1 MGIKI
6 ISTEHLEKKIISK
19 SNRFKLTKT
28 QIKEIYKKFKN
39 SNILILGAAGSIG
52 SKFVLEFLNIKFHKI
67 YLFDKDENELTE
79 LNRAVNTKKKKT
91 QNIQY
96 VCGDVVNF
104 DFKKFITENKINHVL
119 NFSAI
124 KHVRSEENKY
134 SLNYMFETN
143 CLKFLIFKYP
153 KFLKSVFSISTDK
166 VIKPTSMLG
175 VSKKIMEHAMAE
187 IKKKNPK
194 IIVSSVRFTNVSFSK
209 GSILES
215 IYKKILSK
223 TLVGVP
229 KNVDRYFITHE
240 EAVSLCLKS
249 FLSQSKNYI
258 IQPSEYFTNLP
269 LNIKDLSIKIFQSMK
284 VKLITKG
291 KNKNIIFQGK
301 ISQGQKNVE
310 DLKEDQETYLKFDT
324 DPTIEK
330 TKFLP
335 VKNIDII
342 FSKMIKIQ
350 DKIKFINLAK
360 KIYPKFTNDKKKIK
374 ISSVI

>member
-1 MGIKI
+1 
-6 ISTEHLEKKIISK
+6 
-19 SNRFKLTKT
+19 
-28 QIKEIYKKFKN
+28 
-39 SNILILGAAGSIG
+39 
-52 SKFVLEFLNIKFHKI
+52 
-67 YLFDKDENELTE
+67 
-79 LNRAVNTKKKKT
+79 
-91 QNIQY
+91 
-96 VCGDVVNF
+96 
-104 DFKKFITENKINHVL
+104 
-119 NFSAI
+119 
-124 KHVRSEENKY
+124 
-134 SLNYMFETN
+134 MFETN

-223 TLVGVP
+223 TVVGVP

-342 FSKMIKIQ
+342 FSKIIKIQ